1 MKTQGTDKKVAYGNM
16 QIRRLFFALVCVLDG
31 ALSASLTD
39 WPMHQRN
46 AGHTGTNTDVLIQ
59 FPLALQREERTRLY
73 PVIHRH
79 HRSIHPKR
87 CLESIRE

>member
-1 MKTQGTDKKVAYGNM
+1 MLMKRFILILACTLSTT
-16 QIRRLFFALVCVLDG
+16 
-31 ALSASLTD
+31 LSASLTD